1 PATSENTIIKDT
13 LASVTAD
20 VDDGGDGYLNI
31 EERQSVTLS
40 GQVGDV
46 ENGQTVSV
54 TVQDSLGAMLSFNA
68 VVVDGMWQ
76 VEGANLSTLA

>member
-1 PATSENTIIKDT
+1 IDIAGNPATSENTILKDT
-13 LASVTAD
+13 LASVTED

-40 GQVGDV
+40 GQVSDV

-54 TVQDSLGAMLSFNA
+54 TVQDS
-68 VVVDGMWQ
+68 
-76 VEGANLSTLA
+76 